1 MAKPRKSCDLVS
13 LIRLAY
19 PEPRSF
25 YAGLRKDGRYCVGG
39 AAYMFVHG
47 LNVKEANRMQRF
59 PTADH
64 IAMALVRLN
73 PNLSFLSARAY
84 ACAIVRANDV
94 LLKRGPDRA
103 WDILGEA
110 LGRDSGERA
119 MVTAQ
124 PSASVVDAEEVDA

>member
-1 MAKPRKSCDLVS
+1 MAKPRESSDLVS

-47 LNVKEANRMQRF
+47 LSVKDANRMQRF

-73 PNLSFLSARAY
+73 PNLTFMGARGY
-84 ACAIVRANDV
+84 ACAMVRANDV

-110 LGRDSGERA
+110 LAWGRCACA
-119 MVTAQ
+119 MEATA
-124 PSASVVDAEEVDA
+124 PALDAGAELAT

>member
-1 MAKPRKSCDLVS
+1 MAKPRKSCDLLS

-19 PEPRSF
+19 PQPRSF

-64 IAMALVRLN
+64 IAMALIRLN

-110 LGRDSGERA
+110 LRQTSDGGVGRAGQAPATVNAEQ
-119 MVTAQ
+119 V
-124 PSASVVDAEEVDA
+124 SV